1 MAALLVR
8 RYISREAERNALEV
22 LQIERARSPADVQP
36 RRPLHENYD
45 DARVK
50 AAMITMEQHLEDG
63 ISIPALAAS
72 VGLSRRQ
79 LERVFLEKTG
89 MSPAQAYTRVRM
101 ERAKSLLAH
110 SRTHSRL
117 PMIEIA
123 LDVGFENA
131 SHFTRTF
138 KRIFGQTPSQLR
150 ATTVGVH

>member
-22 LQIERARSPADVQP
+22 LQIEMARSPADVQP

-110 SRTHSRL
+110 SRL